1 MPINNLIEFTETY
14 PKTSG
19 RLWQYYRDKPALN
32 NINVILDFAADNIN
46 SILFKFQLQV
56 TGQTGN
62 NETKNVEI
70 MVPLKYLSRFLR
82 ILEMLLIS
90 CKISF
95 LLIWSNNS
103 FLVAATAANQDPTFT
118 SIQEVRIRF

>member
-103 FLVAATAANQDPTFT
+103 FLVAATAANQDPRFT
-118 SIQEVRIRF
+118 SIQRVRIRF

>member
-90 CKISF
+90 CKVSF

-118 SIQEVRIRF
+118 SIQRVRIRF

>member
-1 MPINNLIEFTETY
+1 MIEFTETY

-103 FLVAATAANQDPTFT
+103 FLVSATAANQDPTFT
-118 SIQEVRIRF
+118 SIQRVRIRF

>member
-32 NINVILDFAADNIN
+32 IINVILDFAADNIN

-56 TGQTGN
+56 AGQTGN

-70 MVPLKYLSRFLR
+70 MVRLKYLSRFLR

-118 SIQEVRIRF
+118 SIQRVRIRL

>member
-56 TGQTGN
+56 TGQTGH

-118 SIQEVRIRF
+118 SIQRVRIRF

>member
-1 MPINNLIEFTETY
+1 MLINNLIEFSETY

-19 RLWQYYRDKPALN
+19 RLWQYYRNKPALN
-32 NINVILDFAADNIN
+32 NINVTLDFAADNIN
-46 SILFKFQLQV
+46 SILLKFQLQV
-56 TGQTGN
+56 TGQTEN
-62 NETKNVEI
+62 NETKNAEI
-70 MVPLKYLSRFLR
+70 VVPLEYLSRFLR

-118 SIQEVRIRF
+118 SIQRVRIRF

>member
-1 MPINNLIEFTETY
+1 MPINNLIEFSETY
-14 PKTSG
+14 PKTG

-70 MVPLKYLSRFLR
+70 MVRLKYLSRFLR

-118 SIQEVRIRF
+118 SIERVRIRF

>member
-90 CKISF
+90 CNISF

-118 SIQEVRIRF
+118 SIQRVRIRF

>member
-1 MPINNLIEFTETY
+1 MPINNLIEFAETY

-118 SIQEVRIRF
+118 SIQRVRIRF

>member
-32 NINVILDFAADNIN
+32 HINVILDFAADNIN

-118 SIQEVRIRF
+118 SIQRVRIRF

>member
-56 TGQTGN
+56 TGQTGH

-103 FLVAATAANQDPTFT
+103 FLVSATAANQDPTFT
-118 SIQEVRIRF
+118 SIQRVRIRF

>member
-1 MPINNLIEFTETY
+1 MPINNLIEFSETY
-14 PKTSG
+14 PKTG

-32 NINVILDFAADNIN
+32 NINVTLDFAADNIN

-56 TGQTGN
+56 TGQTEN
-62 NETKNVEI
+62 NETKNAEI
-70 MVPLKYLSRFLR
+70 VVPLEYLSRFLR

-118 SIQEVRIRF
+118 SIERVRIRF

>member
-1 MPINNLIEFTETY
+1 MPINNLIEFSETY
-14 PKTSG
+14 PKTG

-32 NINVILDFAADNIN
+32 NINVTLDFAADNIN

-70 MVPLKYLSRFLR
+70 MVRLKCLSRFLR

-95 LLIWSNNS
+95 Y
-103 FLVAATAANQDPTFT
+103 
-118 SIQEVRIRF
+118 

>member
-56 TGQTGN
+56 TGKTGN

-118 SIQEVRIRF
+118 SIQRVRIRF

>member
-1 MPINNLIEFTETY
+1 MLINNLIEFSETY

-19 RLWQYYRDKPALN
+19 RLWQYYRNKPALN
-32 NINVILDFAADNIN
+32 NINVTLDFAADNIN
-46 SILFKFQLQV
+46 SILLKFQLQV
-56 TGQTGN
+56 TGQTEN
-62 NETKNVEI
+62 NETKNAEI
-70 MVPLKYLSRFLR
+70 VVPLEYLSRFLR

-118 SIQEVRIRF
+118 SIERVRIRF

>member
-103 FLVAATAANQDPTFT
+103 FLVSATAANQDPTFT
-118 SIQEVRIRF
+118 SIQRVRIRF

>member
-82 ILEMLLIS
+82 ILEILLIS

-118 SIQEVRIRF
+118 SIQRVRIRF

>member
-90 CKISF
+90 CKIRF

-103 FLVAATAANQDPTFT
+103 FLVSATAANQDPTFT
-118 SIQEVRIRF
+118 SIQRVRIRF

>member
-118 SIQEVRIRF
+118 SIQRVRIRF

>member
-70 MVPLKYLSRFLR
+70 MVRLKYLSRFLR

-118 SIQEVRIRF
+118 SIQRVRIRF